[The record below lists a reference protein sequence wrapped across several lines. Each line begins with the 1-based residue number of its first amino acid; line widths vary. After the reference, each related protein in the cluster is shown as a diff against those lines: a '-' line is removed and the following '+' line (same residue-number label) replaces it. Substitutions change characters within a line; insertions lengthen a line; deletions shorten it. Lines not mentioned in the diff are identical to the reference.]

1 IKGLK
6 VTKDLKVLKATKDLR
21 AIKGLKVTKDLK
33 VIKDLKGLKAK
44 LAHLGRNDLHL
55 QQISSANM
63 NWLSGASL
71 GSLFF

>member
-1 IKGLK
+1 NM
-6 VTKDLKVLKATKDLR
+6 DLKVIKDLR

>member
-1 IKGLK
+1 LK

-21 AIKGLKVTKDLK
+21 AIKDLKVTKDLK